1 MTAAGGG
8 PLRRLAR
15 RVWRRL
21 PTWLVVLSPLPRAR
35 TRAASPNIED
45 VTSIPV
51 QPGVRLD
58 VYWLKPPFGPGPAA
72 SLYAGR
78 HEIMR
83 LDCLGGE
90 HGHMHLGIADSQRLA
105 PGAAPRLYFCP
116 GTVADH
122 VERAAFDLER
132 NAPFAAAT
140 SLRRDVRA
148 VALDPERLRAAGRAM
163 RAAMLALCERHRD
176 DPPAPASA
184 GDG

>member
-1 MTAAGGG
+1 MTPGKGGA
-8 PLRRLAR
+8 LRRLAR

-21 PTWLVVLSPLPRAR
+21 PTWVIVLVPLPRAR
-35 TRAASPNIED
+35 TRAGSPSVED
-45 VTSIPV
+45 VTGIPV
-51 QPGVRLD
+51 QPEVRLD

-90 HGHMHLGIADSQRLA
+90 RGHMHLGIADSHRLA
-105 PGAAPRLYFCP
+105 PGATPRLYFPP
-116 GTVADH
+116 GTVAEH
-122 VERAAFDLER
+122 VERAAIELER

-148 VALDPERLRAAGRAM
+148 LALDPERLRAASRTM
-163 RAAMLALCERHRD
+163 RAAMIALCERHRD
-176 DPPAPASA
+176 DPTAVSV
-184 GDG
+184 GDGE